1 MSDRAD
7 RDSYDGIVGPI
18 EELRDVKV
26 RYARFGARMAA
37 ATAGVALLLLPAGC
51 SSTATTSDHGS
62 ARPAAKRSVDRPPL
76 TAEQR
81 ALNVAS
87 FDHVWETVR
96 DRHWDPDLG
105 GLDWQ
110 AVRLELRPRV
120 ESAESMEAARDVM
133 REALARLKQSHF
145 AIISGEAYSQVADAG
160 VGEPADT
167 PGKKDGPGAT
177 GSDARSGM
185 ELRVVD
191 GVALVTRV
199 EPGSGADRAGVRP
212 GWIVESIRGRPTD
225 RAIAAMSEQL
235 KGPEVTAM
243 IVRGFEGMTSG
254 ADGSVVSV
262 GFLDGEDQ
270 PVIKQITLDPPPGDP
285 VRFGHLPPVH
295 VEFVSTRLAGNIGYI
310 RFNYFLDPGRV
321 MPRFASAMESFASAQ
336 GVIVDLRGNPG
347 GIGFMANG
355 MSGFF
360 VDKEGL
366 KLGEMRTRDTTIN
379 FVIFPRVEV
388 YGGPVAILVDELSY
402 STSEIM
408 AGGLQDIGRARIFG
422 SRTGGGALP
431 STIEKLPNGDG
442 FQFAMANYVSASGR
456 VLEGE
461 GVVPDEEVRIDRA
474 TLLRGLDP
482 AVEAASAWI
491 QSGPLMMQR

>member
-1 MSDRAD
+1 MR
-7 RDSYDGIVGPI
+7 
-18 EELRDVKV
+18 V
-26 RYARFGARMAA
+26 RHARFAARMAA
-37 ATAGVALLLLPAGC
+37 ATAGVALMLLPAGC
-51 SSTATTSDHGS
+51 SSTASDRGS
-62 ARPAAKRSVDRPPL
+62 ARSAATRSVVRPPL

-87 FDHVWETVR
+87 FDYVWQTVR

-120 ESAESMEAARDVM
+120 ESAESMDAARGVM
-133 REALARLKQSHF
+133 REALDRLKQSHF
-145 AIISGEAYSQVADAG
+145 AIISGEVYSQVSDAG
-160 VGEPADT
+160 VEEPTDMPA
-167 PGKKDGPGAT
+167 KKDGPGAN

-235 KGPEVTAM
+235 QGPEAAAM
-243 IVRGFEGMTSG
+243 IVRGFEGMISG
-254 ADGSVVSV
+254 AAGSVVPV

-270 PVIKQITLDPPPGDP
+270 PVIKPITLDPPPGAP

-310 RFNYFLDPGRV
+310 RFNFFLDPGRV
-321 MPRFASAMESFASAQ
+321 MPMFASAMESFATAQ
-336 GVIVDLRGNPG
+336 GVILDLRGNLG

-366 KLGEMRTRDTTIN
+366 KLGEMRTRDTTVN

-408 AGGLQDIGRARIFG
+408 AGGLQDLGRARIFG

-482 AVEAASAWI
+482 AVEAAKAWI
-491 QSGPLMMQR
+491 QSGPLMMHR

>member
-1 MSDRAD
+1 MTDRHA
-7 RDSYDGIVGPI
+7 RVT
-18 EELRDVKV
+18 V
-26 RYARFGARMAA
+26 RLAA
-37 ATAGVALLLLPAGC
+37 LVAGFALLVPLGGC
-51 SSTATTSDHGS
+51 SSQ
-62 ARPAAKRSVDRPPL
+62 DRPSADPSGRASDSDRRTAPRPL
-76 TAEQR
+76 TAEQKS
-81 ALNVAS
+81 LNVAS
-87 FDHVWETVR
+87 FDYVWATVR

-105 GLDWQ
+105 GLDWE
-110 AVRLELRPRV
+110 AVKAELRPRV
-120 ESAESMEAARDVM
+120 EAAETMEVARGVM
-133 REALARLKQSHF
+133 RDALARLKQSHF
-145 AIISGEAYSQVADAG
+145 AIISGEAYSQVSRVGGGDAG
-160 VGEPADT
+160 ERSGT
-167 PGKKDGPGAT
+167 SDGPGAG
-177 GSDARSGM
+177 GSDGRSGL
-185 ELRVVD
+185 ELRIVD
-191 GVALVTRV
+191 GAAVVTRV
-199 EPGSGADRAGVRP
+199 DPGSGADLAGVRM

-225 RAIAAMSEQL
+225 QAIAAMSEQAS
-235 KGPEVTAM
+235 GPEAVAL
-243 IVRGFEGMTSG
+243 IVRGFESMITGP
-254 ADGSVVSV
+254 DGSVV
-262 GFLDGEDQ
+262 
-270 PVIKQITLDPPPGDP
+270 PVVFRDERDELAPRDITLNSPPGEP

-295 VEFVSTRLAGNIGYI
+295 VDFVSTRLPGNIGYI

-336 GVIVDLRGNPG
+336 GVILDLRGNPG

-388 YGGPVAILVDELSY
+388 YNGPLAILVDELSY

-461 GVVPDEEVRIDRA
+461 GVIPDHEVRIDRA
-474 TLLRGLDP
+474 TLLMGQDP
-482 AVEAASAWI
+482 AVGAASAWI
-491 QSGPLMMQR
+491 LSVSLVSER